1 MFYSTIIVEYEKEL
15 LTISKKHV
23 FCRYPRAHASNFG
36 LTFNLIAETAKAN
49 NENHSLRMR
58 SVSLV
63 GSCRLRWRRRWL
75 DHSDTYPNADTHSD
89 ADAYPH
95 AYSDTHTDADA
106 LRTGLGTGHDSGAD
120 GDLHG

>member
-1 MFYSTIIVEYEKEL
+1 M
-15 LTISKKHV
+15 